1 MNGFML
7 DPSIGEF
14 VLTDPDMRISSRG
27 SIYSVN
33 EGHQHSWGRA
43 VAEYVRSK
51 KQVVIV
57 NYNSNNIH
65 PIQWMLMK
73 GRPYGARYIGSM
85 VADVH
90 RTLKVGLL
98 LQVVRIT

>member
-14 VLTDPDMRISSRG
+14 VLTEPNMRISSRG

-33 EGHQHSWGRA
+33 EGHQHTWGRA

-51 KQVVIV
+51 KQVVITQIIFIQ
-57 NYNSNNIH
+57 SNEC
-65 PIQWMLMK
+65 
-73 GRPYGARYIGSM
+73 
-85 VADVH
+85 
-90 RTLKVGLL
+90 
-98 LQVVRIT
+98 

>member
-14 VLTDPDMRISSRG
+14 VLTEPDMRISSRG

-33 EGHQHSWGRA
+33 EGHQHTWDRA

-51 KQVVIV
+51 KQVVITHIICLQ
-57 NYNSNNIH
+57 SN
-65 PIQWMLMK
+65 
-73 GRPYGARYIGSM
+73 GC
-85 VADVH
+85 
-90 RTLKVGLL
+90 
-98 LQVVRIT
+98 